1 MKIGNIP
8 HSEPIEGLLAKPAPG
23 VVQPALPV
31 FYAYASTQEENSS
44 GNLRDMYGARLFW
57 IDLLFQPDDG

>member
-8 HSEPIEGLLAKPAPG
+8 HSEPIEGLLAKPAPR

-44 GNLRDMYGARLFW
+44 GEFERHVWRPIVLDRSFVSAR
-57 IDLLFQPDDG
+57 